1 MNTVN
6 LIGRLTKD
14 VEERRTP
21 SGAAVAYITLAVDR
35 RTKDAGA
42 DFIRCTAF
50 NKTAELLSQYTCKG
64 DRIGVT
70 GHIKTGSYEKDGR
83 RVYTTDVIIDT
94 LDFLEP
100 RKQGNQT
107 EQYVNDGGMPPVSVY
122 DEDMPF

>member
-1 MNTVN
+1 MNSVQ

-14 VEERRTP
+14 VEERRTQ
-21 SGAAVAYITLAVDR
+21 SGGAVAYITLAVDR
-35 RTKDAGA
+35 RKKDAGA

-50 NKTAELLSQYTCKG
+50 NKVAELLGQYVSKG

-83 RVYTTDVIIDT
+83 RVYTTDVIIDS
-94 LDFLEP
+94 LDFLES

-107 EQYVNDGGMPPVSVY
+107 ERYVNDGGLPPASVY
-122 DEDMPF
+122 DEDCPF

>member
-6 LIGRLTKD
+6 LIGRLTKE

-35 RTKDAGA
+35 RKKDSGA

-50 NKTAELLSQYTCKG
+50 NKTAELLSQYVSKG
-64 DRIGVT
+64 DRIGIV
-70 GHIKTGSYEKDGR
+70 GHIKTGSYEKNGQR
-83 RVYTTDVIIDT
+83 FYTTDVIIDS

-100 RKQGNQT
+100 RKQGQNQT
-107 EQYVNDGGMPPVSVY
+107 QGNYTPASVY
-122 DEDMPF
+122 DDDIPY